1 MAGKKGGASV
11 APKQEQK
18 QSNMP
23 IRVKID
29 KLMEDAG
36 KLKAIA
42 SANVGEFA
50 VHGIRV
56 YENDKGLFVSMPSVQ
71 RTGENGEKTYE
82 DVFHPTTKESREEL
96 FEKILDE
103 YKQALEQS
111 QTTTQTE
118 NNEVQV
124 QKM

>member
-56 YENDKGLFVSMPSVQ
+56 YESDKGLFVSMPSVQ

-96 FEKILDE
+96 FGKILDE

>member
-1 MAGKKGGASV
+1 MAGKKGGVSV
-11 APKQEQK
+11 TPKQEQK
-18 QSNMP
+18 QSNIP
-23 IRVKID
+23 IRVRID
-29 KLMEDAG
+29 KLMENDS
-36 KLKAIA
+36 KLKAVA

-56 YENDKGLFVSMPSVQ
+56 YENDKWLFVSMPSIQ

-96 FEKILDE
+96 FGKILDE
-103 YKQALEQS
+103 YKQALEHS

-118 NNEVQV
+118 NTEVQV

>member
-23 IRVKID
+23 IRVRID
-29 KLMEDAG
+29 KLMEDQG
-36 KLKAIA
+36 KLKAVA
-42 SANVGEFA
+42 SANIGDFA

-56 YENDKGLFVSMPSVQ
+56 YENEKGLFVSMPSIQ
-71 RTGENGEKTYE
+71 RNGENGEKVY
-82 DVFHPTTKESREEL
+82 DDIFHPTTKESREEL
-96 FEKILDE
+96 YGKILDE

-118 NNEVQV
+118 NTEVQV
-124 QKM
+124 HKM

>member
-23 IRVKID
+23 IRVRID
-29 KLMEDAG
+29 KLMEDDG

-82 DVFHPTTKESREEL
+82 DVFHPTTKESSEEL
-96 FEKILDE
+96 FGKILDE
-103 YKQALEQS
+103 YKQALDQS

>member
-23 IRVKID
+23 IRVRID
-29 KLMEDAG
+29 KLMEDDG

-103 YKQALEQS
+103 YKQALDLS

>member
-1 MAGKKGGASV
+1 MAGKKGGASA

-23 IRVKID
+23 IRVRID
-29 KLMEDAG
+29 KLMEDSG
-36 KLKAIA
+36 KLKAVA
-42 SANVGEFA
+42 SANIGDFA

-56 YENDKGLFVSMPSVQ
+56 YEGETGLFVSMPSVQ
-71 RTGENGEKTYE
+71 RTGEDGKKTY
-82 DVFHPTTKESREEL
+82 DDIFHPVTKEARDEL
-96 FEKILDE
+96 YDKILNS
-103 YKQALEQS
+103 YQQALDQS

-118 NNEVQV
+118 TAEVQV

>member
-11 APKQEQK
+11 TPKQEQK
-18 QSNMP
+18 QSNIP
-23 IRVKID
+23 IRVRID
-29 KLMEDAG
+29 KLMENDS
-36 KLKAIA
+36 KLKAVA
-42 SANVGEFA
+42 SANIGEFA

-56 YENDKGLFVSMPSVQ
+56 YENEKGLFVSMPSIQ

-96 FEKILDE
+96 FGKILDK

-118 NNEVQV
+118 NAEVQV

>member
-18 QSNMP
+18 QSNVP
-23 IRVKID
+23 IRVRID
-29 KLMEDAG
+29 KLIEDNS
-36 KLKAIA
+36 KLKAVA
-42 SANVGEFA
+42 SANVGDFA

-56 YENDKGLFVSMPSVQ
+56 YENEKGLFVSMPSIQ
-71 RTGENGEKTYE
+71 RTGENGEKAYE

-96 FEKILDE
+96 FGKILDE

-118 NNEVQV
+118 NAEVQV

>member
-1 MAGKKGGASV
+1 
-11 APKQEQK
+11 
-18 QSNMP
+18 MP
-23 IRVKID
+23 IRVRID
-29 KLMEDAG
+29 KLMEDDG

-82 DVFHPTTKESREEL
+82 
-96 FEKILDE
+96 
-103 YKQALEQS
+103 
-111 QTTTQTE
+111 
-118 NNEVQV
+118 EV
-124 QKM
+124 

>member
-103 YKQALEQS
+103 YKQALDQS